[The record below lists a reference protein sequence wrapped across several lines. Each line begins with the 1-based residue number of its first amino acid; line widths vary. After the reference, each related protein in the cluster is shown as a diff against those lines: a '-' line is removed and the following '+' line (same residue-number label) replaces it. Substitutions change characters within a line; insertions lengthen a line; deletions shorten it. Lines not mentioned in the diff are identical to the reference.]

1 MSKPTLFTIVGT
13 RPELIRLSRLIPKF
27 DAEFN
32 HILIHTGQNFDPML
46 SEVFFEDLRIR
57 KPDYYLN
64 INSKSLAGVLGDV
77 LLKVEGLIEELR
89 PSGVFI
95 LGDTNSAIAAVIAK
109 RMQVAVYHWEA
120 GNRSFDENV
129 PEETNRKI
137 VDHVAHFNIAYSKP
151 AYQNL
156 INEGLKPE
164 RLLLSGSPLKE
175 VIDHYSAEISES
187 KVLETLGLSPQE
199 YFIASVHRQENVDSP
214 ERLQK
219 VIESLR
225 EVINVWGL
233 PVLVS
238 THPRTRAKLEEAGLH
253 ESSEKLMFHE
263 PFGYF
268 DYMKL
273 QINAK
278 CVLSDSGTISE
289 ESAIM
294 NFPAITIRDSME
306 RPEAISAGTIKM
318 TGLEADAVI
327 EGLRWA
333 LSGRSSTPPA
343 EYLATNASD
352 LVVDLVKSTIWTFE
366 SWSGVRKLN

>member
-27 DAEFN
+27 DVEFN
-32 HILIHTGQNFDPML
+32 HILIHTGQNFDFQL
-46 SEVFFEDLRIR
+46 SDIFFKELRIR
-57 KPDYYLN
+57 KPDYFLN
-64 INSKSLAGVLGDV
+64 INGKSLANVLGDV
-77 LLKVEGLIEELR
+77 LIKVEALIEELR

-137 VDHVAHFNIAYSKP
+137 VDHISHFNIAYSKP

-156 INEGLKPE
+156 IDEGLNPE
-164 RLLLSGSPLKE
+164 RILLSGSPLKE
-175 VIDHYSAEISES
+175 VIDFYSADIEASLI
-187 KVLETLGLSPQE
+187 LEDLSLTSQK
-199 YFIASVHRQENVDSP
+199 YFVASIHRQENVDSP
-214 ERLQK
+214 KRLRQI
-219 VIESLR
+219 VESLN
-225 EVINVWGL
+225 NVTKEWGL

-238 THPRTRAKLEEAGLH
+238 THPRTRAKLQEAGLH
-253 ESSEKLMFHE
+253 ESSEELTFHE

-289 ESAIM
+289 ESAIL

-306 RPEAISAGTIKM
+306 RPEALKAGTIKM
-318 TGLEADAVI
+318 TGLESNSVI
-327 EGLRWA
+327 EGIRWA
-333 LSGRSSTPPA
+333 LTDRSSTPPE
-343 EYLATNASD
+343 EYLSD
-352 LVVDLVKSTIWTFE
+352 KSSGLVVQLVKSTLEKFE
-366 SWSGVRKLN
+366 TWSGVRKLN